1 MQAVARKVNPLRAV
15 CLVCQERGSYL
26 PTFLGSCFA
35 FRNRRHFLTAAH
47 CITTSSPEKFVVL
60 TPWEGVYSVVEDV
73 IRHPEADLAILKLQR
88 EGRESVEHL
97 TALRE
102 VKGIGGDYYAYGYPE
117 DSIGP
122 NAGTPTARLFK
133 GHCQRALGHESH
145 MGYKY
150 LAMELS
156 FPCPGGLSGGPLFE
170 FQLPTIPVGLVT
182 ENIESST
189 LLHSQEVLL
198 NDGKPFTEYHHRV
211 ISYGVG
217 LLLQP
222 YQDWIDQN
230 VLSASVT

>member
-1 MQAVARKVNPLRAV
+1 ML
-15 CLVCQERGSYL
+15 S
-26 PTFLGSCFA
+26 
-35 FRNRRHFLTAAH
+35 
-47 CITTSSPEKFVVL
+47 
-60 TPWEGVYSVVEDV
+60 PWEDVYSRVRQVTK
-73 IRHPEADLAILKLQR
+73 HPDADLAILELEG
-88 EGRESVEHL
+88 EGRESVQHL

-122 NAGTPTARLFK
+122 NVGNPTARLFK
-133 GHCQRALGHESH
+133 GYCQRELKHESH
-145 MGYKY
+145 MGYTY

-182 ENIESST
+182 ENIEAAT
-189 LLHSQEVLL
+189 LLHSQEVLSK
-198 NDGKPFTEYHHRV
+198 DGQPFTEHYQRV

-222 YQDWIDQN
+222 YQEWIDKH
-230 VLSASVT
+230 VLENHVP